1 MYKLLVIDLDNTTL
15 KSDKSISKKN
25 MQAIKECMKN
35 NIMVSIASGRPPA
48 DVGEYVKMMSLEE
61 SIHTGDNGSTVFKLN
76 DWTKVTNV
84 IADEDYIK
92 IASFLEENNID
103 YGIFKNGNLD
113 FLYWDKS
120 EIIQE
125 SIKKFFLKTKV
136 LEHDVLNSKG
146 VYKICI
152 YYKNE
157 EELSLCRDMFK
168 NLEVESVIADKGF
181 LDVMGRGTTKFSG
194 VMQIAD
200 ILGIVEEEI
209 AFVGDQ
215 ENDLPAI
222 IGSGLGV
229 CVNNA
234 VDSVKEHSDVIL
246 KQTNNEDAIYHLVY
260 DYILS

>member
-1 MYKLLVIDLDNTTL
+1 MN
-15 KSDKSISKKN
+15 
-25 MQAIKECMKN
+25 
-35 NIMVSIASGRPPA
+35 
-48 DVGEYVKMMSLEE
+48 LEN

-76 DWTKVTNV
+76 EWTRVTNV
-84 IADEDYIK
+84 ITDEDYIK

-125 SIKKFFLKTKV
+125 SIKKFFLKTKII
-136 LEHDVLNSKG
+136 EHDVLNSKG

-157 EELSLCRDMFK
+157 NELKLCRDMFEGL
-168 NLEVESVIADKGF
+168 NVESVIADRGF
-181 LDVMGRGTTKFSG
+181 LDVMGKGTTKFSG

-200 ILGIVEEEI
+200 VLGITKDEI

-234 VDSVKEHSDVIL
+234 VDSVKEHSDIIL
-246 KQTNNEDAIYHLVY
+246 EQTNDEDAIYHVVH
-260 DYILS
+260 DYILC